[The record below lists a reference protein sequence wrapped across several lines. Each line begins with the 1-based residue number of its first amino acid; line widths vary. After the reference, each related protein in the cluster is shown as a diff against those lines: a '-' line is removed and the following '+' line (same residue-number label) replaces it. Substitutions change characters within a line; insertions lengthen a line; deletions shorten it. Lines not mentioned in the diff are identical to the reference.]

1 MELTKERMLEI
12 AKRRKDCDFCFTP
25 EPCSE
30 CERGLKAENDE
41 LWEFYDRV
49 IELLQADADG
59 RCVVLPCKIGDSAW
73 AITNYYGKKKPKEG
87 IISEIY
93 FMQDMRIAVALKGIA
108 RGEIGKNIF
117 LTKEEALAELHEQWE
132 KGLKGGAENARDSF

>member
-1 MELTKERMLEI
+1 MQHSEEEI
-12 AKRRKDCDFCFTP
+12 A
-25 EPCSE
+25 
-30 CERGLKAENDE
+30 
-41 LWEFYDRV
+41 FYEK
-49 IELLQADADG
+49 IAELLQADADG

-93 FMQDMRIAVALKGIA
+93 FTKDMRIAVALKGIA

-132 KGLKGGAENARDSF
+132 KALEGGVAE

>member
-12 AKRRKDCDFCFTP
+12 AEQRKICDFCPDCVYDSVCEECGKDSDVTA
-25 EPCSE
+25 SE
-30 CERGLKAENDE
+30 LIEY
-41 LWEFYDRV
+41 YDRV
-49 IELLQADADG
+49 KRLLQADIDG
-59 RCVVLPCKIGDSAW
+59 LCKILPCKIGDSAW

-117 LTKEEALAELHEQWE
+117 LTKEETLAELHKQWE
-132 KGLKGGAENARDSF
+132 KGLKGGVENV

>member
-1 MELTKERMLEI
+1 MELTKERMLDIAKAFQWNAKNVEINCSKCGETIMQHSEEEI
-12 AKRRKDCDFCFTP
+12 A
-25 EPCSE
+25 
-30 CERGLKAENDE
+30 
-41 LWEFYDRV
+41 FYEK
-49 IELLQADADG
+49 IAELLQADADG

-93 FMQDMRIAVALKGIA
+93 FTKDMRIAVALKGIA

-132 KGLKGGAENARDSF
+132 KALEGGVAE